1 MASQLF
7 TFPSSTTTPPS
18 DNTGTSPTG
27 NLQLYSP
34 GQAESIYD
42 DALGNIQDFTQ
53 SYNVMLERTR
63 EDAMGLFNDAQAQ
76 TRSMINRIASRRSP
90 AIPRMEE
97 ALASYKTEVES
108 ATSAM
113 RTAVEKQ
120 AEFQNLQIEGAA
132 RTGRL
137 GSNVFAIARESA
149 RLSGQVI
156 GETLG
161 RIGEIQMQG
170 AEMAAELGAQTA
182 NFMQRDHETRI
193 SAMVNLIGSEVQM
206 SMNYAG
212 ILADL
217 SGQSTQFLSTMAQ
230 LSTGLS
236 QQRMQG
242 ITGWNQVVASLQ
254 NARGQQETQYAV
266 GTLGAIADIQTA
278 QIAAETQLTVS
289 REEREHEAA
298 MAESGYDFV
307 GELVEESENE
317 ESENGGA

>member
-1 MASQLF
+1 MVFQSSSSSI
-7 TFPSSTTTPPS
+7 FPPPTTTPQS
-18 DNTGTSPTG
+18 GNTG
-27 NLQLYSP
+27 NQRLYSP
-34 GQAESIYD
+34 GQTESIYD
-42 DALGNIQDFTQ
+42 DALENIQDFTQ

-132 RTGRL
+132 RAGRL